1 MISRVE
7 PILLSQGE
15 SSLRKQNAVLII
27 AIALVLAAPS
37 VALAYKKK
45 ATSSEH
51 FHFSYSETHWAN
63 VQEHSNSPTV
73 QPAALSFGTVGKS
86 AGYK

>member
-27 AIALVLAAPS
+27 AIAIVVPS
-37 VALAYKKK
+37 VALAHKKI
-45 ATSSEH
+45 SSDEH
-51 FHFSYSETHWAN
+51 FHFSYSETHWAHA
-63 VQEHSNSPTV
+63 QEHSPPV
-73 QPAALSFGTVGKS
+73 QQASQFLGIGKS